1 MEKKAQD
8 LFVKYH
14 KLRLKK
20 ERANKKKKSKKNI
33 KREENMIDNAT
44 MLNASR
50 ALLLMAKQRGEALKK
65 EKVKKKKE

>member
-20 ERANKKKKSKKNI
+20 ERANKKKK
-33 KREENMIDNAT
+33 
-44 MLNASR
+44 
-50 ALLLMAKQRGEALKK
+50 K
-65 EKVKKKKE
+65 E